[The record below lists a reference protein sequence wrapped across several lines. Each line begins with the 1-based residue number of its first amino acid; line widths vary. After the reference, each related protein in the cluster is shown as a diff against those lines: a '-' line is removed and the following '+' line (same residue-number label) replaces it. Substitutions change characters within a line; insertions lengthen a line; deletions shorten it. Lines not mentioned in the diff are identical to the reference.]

1 MIPFDTRM
9 EAVTKPRSLSL
20 STLILICL
28 GLGILFG
35 VGLNLYFPAIV
46 PSLDHYLLAP
56 IGKAFLR
63 LIQFVVVPIVFS
75 SLILGLTRIRN
86 AGQVGRFVV
95 KLLACYVLTS
105 SVGVVLGMVTAL
117 LLQPGSGIDG
127 LAIADSSVT
136 HQTQP
141 ILDWLLSL
149 IPTNP
154 LQALSTSNLLQTIF
168 SAALLVVGIQLAG
181 EKATP
186 FVQLMESIY
195 TISENVLSVIL
206 YLAPVGVF
214 ALTSSVIATQ
224 GFKLVSNLLLYVL
237 GLWIATLIMISFY
250 LMALLIVQGK
260 PLYFLKCF
268 TPSLSLGFGTASST
282 AALPL
287 VLQNARDYGLRAE
300 IADFAIP
307 IGAAIKRDGSA
318 ILQGFNALFVAQ
330 IFHVPITSELLVA
343 IATSTLLVS
352 FSTPGVPGSALITM
366 TTVLTTAGLPL
377 EGVAIVA
384 GVDRLTDGI
393 KTVLNIIGNVSN
405 ALFLSKWEQEDASP
419 QAEDEA
425 RIHESVSHHQ

>member
-1 MIPFDTRM
+1 M

-20 STLILICL
+20 SSLILIFL
-28 GLGILFG
+28 SLGIGFG
-35 VGLNLYFPAIV
+35 VVLNLYFPEFV
-46 PSLDHYLLAP
+46 PPLDRYVLSP

-75 SLILGLTRIRN
+75 SLVLGLTGIRDAN
-86 AGQVGRFVV
+86 QAGRYVI
-95 KLLACYVLTS
+95 KLLICYVLTS
-105 SVGVVLGMVTAL
+105 SVGVLLGMTTAL
-117 LLQPGSGIDG
+117 LLQPGSGIEG
-127 LAIADSSVT
+127 LAIANGSMP
-136 HQTQP
+136 HQSQP
-141 ILDWLLSL
+141 ILDWLISL
-149 IPTNP
+149 IPINP
-154 LQALSTSNLLQTIF
+154 LEALSTSNLLQTIF
-168 SAALLVVGIQLAG
+168 SAALLVVGIQRAG

-186 FVQLMESIY
+186 FVALMESIY
-195 TISENVLSVIL
+195 VISEKVLSVIL

-214 ALTSSVIATQ
+214 ALISSVIATQ

-237 GLWIATLIMISFY
+237 GLWIATTIMISLY
-250 LMALLIVQGK
+250 VVALFILQGK
-260 PLYFLKCF
+260 PLHFLKCF
-268 TPSLSLGFGTASST
+268 TPSLSLGFGTASSI

-287 VLQNARDYGLRAE
+287 VLQNGREYGLREE

-330 IFHVPITSELLVA
+330 IFHVPITTELLVA

-405 ALFLSKWEQEDASP
+405 ALLLSRWEQVEVSP
-419 QAEDEA
+419 QLADEP
-425 RIHESVSHHQ
+425 EMNKSV

>member
-1 MIPFDTRM
+1 M
-9 EAVTKPRSLSL
+9 EAVTKPRSPDL
-20 STLILICL
+20 STLILIFL
-28 GLGILFG
+28 GLGIVFG
-35 VGLNLYFPAIV
+35 VGLNLYFPDWV
-46 PSLDHYLLAP
+46 PVLDHYLLAP
-56 IGKAFLR
+56 VGKAFLR

-75 SLILGLTRIRN
+75 SLILGLTRIRD
-86 AGQVGRFVV
+86 AGQVGRYVV
-95 KLLACYVLTS
+95 KLLTCYVLTS
-105 SVGVVLGMVTAL
+105 SVGVLLGMVTAL
-117 LLQPGSGIDG
+117 LLQPGQGVDGI
-127 LAIADSSVT
+127 AIASGFVV
-136 HQTQP
+136 HETQP

-154 LQALSTSNLLQTIF
+154 LEALSTSNLLQTIF

-186 FVQLMESIY
+186 FVQFIESIY
-195 TISENVLSVIL
+195 VISEKVLGVIL

-214 ALTSSVIATQ
+214 ALISSVIATQ

-237 GLWIATLIMISFY
+237 GLWIATTIMISLY
-250 LMALLIVQGK
+250 GIALLIVQGK
-260 PLYFLKCF
+260 PSHFLRCF
-268 TPSLSLGFGTASST
+268 APSLSLGFGTASST

-287 VLQNARDYGLRAE
+287 VLQNSREYGLREE

-330 IFHVPITSELLVA
+330 IFHVPITPQLLVA
-343 IATSTLLVS
+343 IAMSTLLVS

-366 TTVLTTAGLPL
+366 TTVLTAAGLPL

-405 ALFLSKWEQEDASP
+405 ALFLSKWEQIEVEPPIVNEKSS
-419 QAEDEA
+419 
-425 RIHESVSHHQ
+425 IV